1 MVATLVFHVD
11 HTTHLPTLKGWK
23 AEKMSSNPQ
32 SYSTEAALSN
42 FTFTEADNDSCIIF
56 TINSYTQY
64 STNTKKTQRA
74 SWRLAVVYALPLGR

>member
-1 MVATLVFHVD
+1 ME
-11 HTTHLPTLKGWK
+11 GWAGT

-42 FTFTEADNDSCIIF
+42 FTFTKADNDSCIIF

-64 STNTKKTQRA
+64 SKNTKKT
-74 SWRLAVVYALPLGR
+74 